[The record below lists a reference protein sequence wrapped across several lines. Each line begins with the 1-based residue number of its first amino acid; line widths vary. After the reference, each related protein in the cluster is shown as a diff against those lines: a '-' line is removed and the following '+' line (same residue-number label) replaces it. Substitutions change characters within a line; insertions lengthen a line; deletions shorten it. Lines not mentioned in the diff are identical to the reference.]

1 MGSKFYIYCTV
12 HWNPYWILSWERESE
27 YWQELGNFLIRRHFW
42 DSLWWGLRALQG
54 AIRISQRASQGNHVK
69 VTCKSWRQFVSPRQI
84 NISLSWWNLE
94 NYAPKWSSFLQ
105 SAKSTWSRHKQWN
118 LGTKE
123 GVIFRHIEILKRFRR
138 ILSKIVGDELVKSW
152 RMWW

>member
-1 MGSKFYIYCTV
+1 MRTKVQDFWLIFKIRYHTCASALWKQILYLHSTEIHIEFYR
-12 HWNPYWILSWERESE
+12 ERESE

-105 SAKSTWSRHKQWN
+105 SAKSTWTLRAATNNEK
-118 LGTKE
+118 KE
-123 GVIFRHIEILKRFRR
+123 WFFDI
-138 ILSKIVGDELVKSW
+138 SKEP
-152 RMWW
+152 